1 VGLPG
6 VSRRPPARV
15 TYVHVLME
23 RHEIIRSAGTWSE
36 SYFPGASIERH
47 EEEIRRQM
55 PAQFA
60 ALSAQMRTAP
70 LARPH
75 VRGREA
81 RVLVA

>member
-1 VGLPG
+1 
-6 VSRRPPARV
+6 
-15 TYVHVLME
+15 
-23 RHEIIRSAGTWSE
+23 
-36 SYFPGASIERH
+36 
-47 EEEIRRQM
+47 M